1 MPIASLYRPLLD
13 IAAEMGFDRDQV
25 LAPFNLTQKQ
35 MGQPD
40 ARLTHDQGRAF
51 VRRMRQLT
59 GKVELGLL
67 VAERFQLAD
76 LDLLGYMMRCSES
89 LLSGL
94 DAVVRHG
101 RLLGDTAAF
110 GMQRDGVNVLL
121 SFGLSGGHT
130 FEPEAADYLAA
141 IMFLAVRELSGGTA
155 LPLEVRLPRPR
166 PRCAQFFRNW
176 FRAPVHFG
184 VECAQLAYTKHSLST
199 APAHSDPRL
208 ARLLERNAEAILHS
222 LPPTNNL
229 LDRVR
234 SEIARSLTDNTVTL
248 ARVARSCGLSDRT
261 LRRRVQ
267 RSGLRFR
274 ELVEEVRREHALTMI
289 EGEAGVTAIAL
300 QLGYNDPASFSRA
313 FRRWTGVTPQSY
325 RNRRR

>member
-1 MPIASLYRPLLD
+1 
-13 IAAEMGFDRDQV
+13 MGIDRDEL
-25 LAPFNLTQKQ
+25 LAPLNLTQKQ
-35 MGQPD
+35 MSQPD
-40 ARLTHDQGRAF
+40 ARLTHDQGRAV
-51 VRRMRQLT
+51 VRRLRQLT

-89 LLSGL
+89 LLAGL
-94 DAVVRHG
+94 DAVVRYG

-110 GMQRDGVNVLL
+110 GMERDGANVVL

-130 FEPEAADYLAA
+130 FEPEAADALTA
-141 IMFLAVRELSGGTA
+141 IMYLAVRELSGGTA
-155 LPLEVRLPRPR
+155 LPLEVRLPRQR
-166 PRCAQFFRNW
+166 PRCARFFRRW
-176 FRAPVHFG
+176 FRVPVLFG
-184 VECAQLAYTKHSLST
+184 VECAQLTYTKQSLAC
-199 APAHSDPRL
+199 APAQRDPRL
-208 ARLLERNAEAILHS
+208 ARLLERNAEAILDG

-234 SEIARSLTDNTVTL
+234 SEIARSLADGAVSL
-248 ARVARSCGLSDRT
+248 PRVARGCGLSDRT

-274 ELVEEVRREHALTMI
+274 ELVEEVRREHALTLI

-300 QLGYNDPASFSRA
+300 QLGYSDPASFSRA
-313 FRRWTGVTPQSY
+313 FRRWTGLTPQIY
-325 RNRRR
+325 RNAQK